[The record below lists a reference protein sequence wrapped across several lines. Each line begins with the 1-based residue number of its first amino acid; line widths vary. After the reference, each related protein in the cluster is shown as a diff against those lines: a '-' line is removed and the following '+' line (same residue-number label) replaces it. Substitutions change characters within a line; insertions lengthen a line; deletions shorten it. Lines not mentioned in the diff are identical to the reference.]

1 MQYDERELRFA
12 FILAI
17 VLFGFGCIA
26 FGLGIPFQQPRWIV
40 GGFVLAAL
48 GLALGVKL
56 RQVIGNDRREDK

>member
-26 FGLGIPFQQPRWIV
+26 FSLGISLQQPRWIA

-56 RQVIGNDRREDK
+56 RQVIGNDGREDE